1 MSLRKILLAC
11 SMLAFTCVSFTGCP
25 KPGQEASKETKKNL
39 AKPMVTSNKSA
50 AAKTEAPKAAAP
62 AAKAETKDAPKADA
76 KPADAKK

>member
-11 SMLAFTCVSFTGCP
+11 SLAAFTCVSFTGCP

-50 AAKTEAPKAAAP
+50 AAKKEAPKAAA
-62 AAKAETKDAPKADA
+62 KDEKKDAPKS
-76 KPADAKK
+76 DAKK